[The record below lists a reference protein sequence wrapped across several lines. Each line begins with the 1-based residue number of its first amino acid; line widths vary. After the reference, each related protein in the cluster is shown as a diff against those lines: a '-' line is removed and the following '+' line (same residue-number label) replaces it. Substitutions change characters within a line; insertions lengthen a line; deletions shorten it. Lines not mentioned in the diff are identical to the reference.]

1 LSSLQKSDILLS
13 KYILLI
19 ISFYLIFGNFGRI
32 GVSFNITEIII
43 FFIAPLFFLF
53 KRIPIKTF
61 FSALTL
67 STFLTISLI
76 IGVFKSDIIIDY
88 IQYNIRLM
96 FQIITGFCFGISLWL
111 YELKNNSFEKLIT
124 YYINIYITL
133 CIVSLFILLIFPDS
147 VVLWN
152 LLLGIGYNLTS
163 PDPHYMRV
171 VSTYFDPN
179 FFGNIVLLPFIL
191 SFVNIINNFSR
202 NNLIKFGILF
212 LSILLTF
219 SRSTIAATLLCL
231 LTMILLYLFISMKN
245 RRIYKST
252 FIIFTVFICST
263 ISILSSDFVINRL
276 ADRISSTSVSDGSTL
291 ARLESF
297 SIGQEL
303 FLREPLLGYGYNFS
317 IDLQKQLRG
326 NIALDSSLQ
335 VILISF
341 GLIGSMILFI
351 LFITYII
358 NLIVKYKNA
367 FQYEKLITFSF
378 VLYLI
383 ISILFLSNFNQLI
396 FYPFWIIPVIGV
408 GTFLSIRHVNKK

>member
-1 LSSLQKSDILLS
+1 
-13 KYILLI
+13 
-19 ISFYLIFGNFGRI
+19 
-32 GVSFNITEIII
+32 
-43 FFIAPLFFLF
+43 
-53 KRIPIKTF
+53 
-61 FSALTL
+61 
-67 STFLTISLI
+67 
-76 IGVFKSDIIIDY
+76 
-88 IQYNIRLM
+88 M
-96 FQIITGFCFGISLWL
+96 
-111 YELKNNSFEKLIT
+111 
-124 YYINIYITL
+124 
-133 CIVSLFILLIFPDS
+133 
-147 VVLWN
+147 
-152 LLLGIGYNLTS
+152 
-163 PDPHYMRV
+163 
-171 VSTYFDPN
+171 
-179 FFGNIVLLPFIL
+179 
-191 SFVNIINNFSR
+191 
-202 NNLIKFGILF
+202 
-212 LSILLTF
+212 
-219 SRSTIAATLLCL
+219 
-231 LTMILLYLFISMKN
+231 
-245 RRIYKST
+245 
-252 FIIFTVFICST
+252 
-263 ISILSSDFVINRL
+263 
-276 ADRISSTSVSDGSTL
+276 